1 MAEGIRHEA
10 ETALSRQNAAK
21 EPGRENRLLQIVHS
35 APADPA
41 APADR
46 PRTAGIRQS
55 STRRTKKR
63 ITTPPDS
70 VRTGLFGQ
78 AGTHSH
84 PAAPEQADTAGL
96 LPDTL
101 TDRGSAKL
109 FASLHSNRFRHVPG
123 LGWYQWSG
131 SRWQL
136 DENECVLWA
145 AGEMAESLALS
156 DPSGAHTAA
165 ALRLHRRRA
174 LSTSGIRAMLVQAR
188 SAPGMVLS
196 AGVLDADPY
205 VLCTPAGV
213 VDL

>member
-1 MAEGIRHEA
+1 M
-10 ETALSRQNAAK
+10 
-21 EPGRENRLLQIVHS
+21 
-35 APADPA
+35 
-41 APADR
+41 
-46 PRTAGIRQS
+46 
-55 STRRTKKR
+55 
-63 ITTPPDS
+63 
-70 VRTGLFGQ
+70 FGQ
-78 AGTHSH
+78 AGAHSH

-109 FASLHSNRFRHVPG
+109 FASLHSKRFRHVPG

-213 VDL
+213 VDLRSGVLRVPDPDRDFH